1 MDISVPELIKDITG
15 LVSFP
20 AVGLRVNELVNNPA
34 TTAAQLGEV
43 ISQDPALTAQL
54 LQIAN
59 STAFG
64 HSSQVSTVSRAVTVI
79 GTRAIRDLVLASSTV
94 HAFEGIPNELV
105 SMENFWRHS
114 LYCGLAARFLAEQ
127 RRLKNTETLFI
138 AGMLHDIGQLVI
150 FRKLPQ
156 ESKQA
161 LLLSIEGDEDFALHH
176 AEQRILGFDH
186 AQVGG
191 ALLRQWSFPPLLVEC
206 TEFHHD
212 PLLAKQFPIEAA
224 LVHIANS
231 IAQLAEVDSVQE
243 DDALLTEPAAWTVT
257 GLGKDMIEPAV
268 RAAQQQFGDVRGMFM

>member
-1 MDISVPELIKDITG
+1 MGISVTELVQDITG

-20 AVGLRVNELVNNPA
+20 VVGLRVNELVNDP
-34 TTAAQLGEV
+34 TSTAAQLGDV
-43 ISQDPALTAQL
+43 ISRDPGLTAQV

-59 STAFG
+59 SAAFG
-64 HSSQVSTVSRAVTVI
+64 HSSQIETVSRAVTVI
-79 GTRAIRDLVLASSTV
+79 GTRMIRDIVLASSTV

-114 LYCGLAARFLAEQ
+114 LYCGLAARFLAAEH
-127 RRLKNTETLFI
+127 RIRNTETLFV

-176 AEQRILGFDH
+176 AEQKVLGFDH
-186 AQVGG
+186 AQVGA
-191 ALLRQWSFPPLLVEC
+191 ALLRRWNFPTLLVEC

-212 PLLAKQFPIEAA
+212 PAQARQFPVEAA
-224 LVHIANS
+224 IVHIANS

-243 DDALLTEPAAWTVT
+243 DDALLTDPAAWKTA
-257 GLGKDMIEPAV
+257 GIDKDIIEPAV
-268 RAAQQQFGDVRGMFM
+268 RAAQSQFADVQKMFM